1 MSWVS
6 AFENMPERPAAGPR
20 LPEGDYAARITV
32 ARFAPTRAG
41 KPRISWKV
49 SCPEGEAWFGH
60 NLPDETTSQGAK
72 YYMKR
77 TLDNLGI
84 TPAMLDQGEKQAAE
98 SALGQVW
105 HVAVEQ
111 DGEWLNVTLI
121 EELPRDSVLGSLDAP
136 APPEPAEPPEDPD
149 SEPFGLDEPRAPWDP
164 PPV

>member
-1 MSWVS
+1 MSWTEVFN
-6 AFENMPERPAAGPR
+6 AAPPEAPDR
-20 LPEGDYAARITV
+20 LPEGDFAVRITAAR
-32 ARFAPTRAG
+32 FGPTRAG

-60 NLPDETTSQGAK
+60 NMPDGTPSRGAM
-72 YYMKR
+72 YYLRR
-77 TLDNLGI
+77 TLEALGI
-84 TPAMLDQGEKQAAE
+84 TADMLNADEKQAAE

-121 EELPRDSVLGSLDAP
+121 EELPRDSALGSLDAP